1 MKKLALIFLFMCFV
15 LSGCASIITQTTQKI
30 TLQAEPKDSKILI
43 NGIVSESPASAQLQR
58 GIKAGKKHIIKVEK
72 DEYVPCEF
80 KTRNRFNAWF
90 IGNILFG
97 GLIGMAIDLGTGAV
111 VWIQEESSFVI
122 LNKDKPCDIYFKPN
136 ESEKY
141 WYKYSVEKSSATV
154 GDDVYYRDI
163 DGSWKVKVEKTEG
176 K

>member
-1 MKKLALIFLFMCFV
+1 MKKLVLIFLFVCFV

-43 NGIVSESPASAQLQR
+43 NGIVSESPASAQLER
-58 GIKAGKKHIIKVEK
+58 GIKAGKKNIIKVEK

-90 IGNILFG
+90 IGNILLG

-111 VWIQEESSFVI
+111 VWIQEENSFVI
-122 LNKDKPCDIYFKPN
+122 LNKDKPCDIYFKTT
-136 ESEKY
+136 ESQKD
-141 WYKYSVEKSSATV
+141 WYKYSLEKSSGTV
-154 GDDVYYRDI
+154 DDDMYYRDT
-163 DGSWKVKVEKTEG
+163 DGTWKIKVEKTET